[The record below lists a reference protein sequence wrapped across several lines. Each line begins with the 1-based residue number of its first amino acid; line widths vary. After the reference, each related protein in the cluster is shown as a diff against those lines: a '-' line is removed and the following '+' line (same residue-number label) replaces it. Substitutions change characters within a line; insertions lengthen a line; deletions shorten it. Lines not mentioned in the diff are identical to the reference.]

1 MNTVNLRDSVSVK
14 KMPDAETQK
23 NLTFLVIGCGSIG
36 KRHAE
41 NLLGLGQRVLIYDKD
56 ADKMAALV
64 KAYPDMMPYDV
75 KSHHIKIDAFIICT
89 PPNLHIPFAFEGL
102 EHDSHLFIE
111 KPLSHNMD
119 RVDELLHKAEEMN
132 RVVQIGYQLRFNKG
146 LKLVKKMISEG
157 KIGKVQTIRAEFGQY
172 LPNWH
177 MDEDYQNLY
186 TAHKDEGGGIILDA
200 SHEIDYVC
208 WLINELPRF
217 VVCKADKLS
226 DLNIDCEDTAEI
238 ILRFDDILASIH
250 VDMIQR
256 DYIRCCRIT
265 GTKGWLYWGYL
276 EDTVVLNGIAEAR
289 HKPNLVLPNSLNF
302 TRFNPNHD
310 YLAEMGHFIESI
322 LEIKAGNKLLPNI
335 STNISVK
342 GVLEIVLKTKEIAGV

>member
-132 RVVQIGYQLRFNKG
+132 RVVQVGYQLRFNKG

-238 ILRFDDILASIH
+238 ILDFDGILASIH
-250 VDMIQR
+250 VDMIQK
-256 DYIRCCRIT
+256 DYVRHCRIT
-265 GTKGWLYWGYL
+265 GTKGWLLWEYMQGI
-276 EDTVVLNGIAEAR
+276 VVLNGAIMDVNQSNLILRTLLRADIFY
-289 HKPNLVLPNSLNF
+289 PNQ
-302 TRFNPNHD
+302 D

-322 LEIKAGNKLLPNI
+322 LEVKAGNKPLSSI
-335 STNISVK
+335 SPNISVK
-342 GVLEIVLKTKEIAGV
+342 GVLEIVLKAKEIAGA